1 MTPNDLLEGAVN
13 AIATVAAAIGPAALG
28 SAVAQAWKPGLS
40 WRQRLVQWIVGICVS
55 YFVTRGLGMWLGW
68 HEFVSQ
74 AVGFVIGMMAF
85 EVAPRLVKG
94 VGDTA
99 AELPVLARDLVA
111 KLKGPTA

>member
-1 MTPNDLLEGAVN
+1 MTVHEIVEGAWELSR
-13 AIATVAAAIGPAALG
+13 TLAAALGPAALG

-55 YFVTRGLGMWLGW
+55 YFVTRALGSALGW

-85 EVAPRLVKG
+85 EVAPKLVKAA
-94 VGDTA
+94 GDTA
-99 AELPVLARDLVA
+99 GEIPGMVRDFIGRL
-111 KLKGPTA
+111 GWPR